1 MWSTLFPN
9 RALRMTLKVLVAVG
23 LVGVL
28 FVFSAT
34 EVDFVYTGF

>member
-1 MWSTLFPN
+1 MWVTLVPN
-9 RALRMTLKVLVAVG
+9 QSLRMTLKLLVTAG
-23 LVGVL
+23 LIGVL